1 MSTPSLTHTG
11 IKTSTQ
17 ILKVNPSEAPE
28 FIDITEEVSD
38 CITQSDVNFGFVLVF
53 SRHTTAG
60 ITIQEN
66 EPLLLQDMKQL
77 LENFAP
83 KELDYRHNDF
93 SVRTV
98 NMHDDEC
105 PNGHSHCQQLMI
117 GSSET
122 IPVVD
127 AKLSLGQWQRIF
139 VVELDGDRRV
149 SNREI
154 TIQILGV

>member
-77 LENFAP
+77 
-83 KELDYRHNDF
+83 
-93 SVRTV
+93 
-98 NMHDDEC
+98 
-105 PNGHSHCQQLMI
+105 
-117 GSSET
+117 
-122 IPVVD
+122 
-127 AKLSLGQWQRIF
+127 
-139 VVELDGDRRV
+139 
-149 SNREI
+149 
-154 TIQILGV
+154 